1 MKTSM
6 PIFRSLK
13 KVLPLALLFVLASAA
28 SLLAEQPLNPYGD
41 PNPVVALDEAF
52 MTQLQWLVAAIG
64 FIFLFALFILV
75 GALHKHPEKLTLMG
89 MLNSVTAKNAA
100 DPEMHHEYDGIRELD
115 NPIPGYLQ
123 VILYGSIVFG
133 IVYLL
138 HYHVLETG
146 PLSAEEYEIEMAE
159 AELKYKD
166 VELPES
172 ALIMITDAKRLD
184 KAATLFAD
192 NCATCH
198 GAALEGDSGPNLTD
212 PYWLHGGKVKTI
224 YGTISEGVPGKTM
237 IGWKK
242 KLSSLQRLE
251 LASYILSMQG
261 TNPPNAKEPEG
272 TLEGEDG
279 QSDEDAPA
287 EEGEEE
293 TNTEEIP
300 ADEAGEE
307 TNTEEEPK
315 EEAE

>member
-1 MKTSM
+1 MKTLM
-6 PIFRSLK
+6 PIFRSLY
-13 KVLPLALLFVLASAA
+13 KVLALALLMVLASSV
-28 SLLAEQPLNPYGD
+28 SLMADTPLNPYED
-41 PNPVVALDEAF
+41 PNKMVALDESF
-52 MTQLQWLVAAIG
+52 MTQLQWFVAAIG

-89 MLNSVTAKNAA
+89 MLNSITAKNAA

-146 PLSAEEYEIEMAE
+146 ALSAEEYEIEMAE

-172 ALIMITDAKRLD
+172 ALIEITDIKRLE

-198 GAALEGDSGPNLTD
+198 GTALQGDSGPNLTD

-242 KLSSLQRLE
+242 KLSSQQRLE

-272 TLEGEDG
+272 SLEGEDPQG
-279 QSDEDAPA
+279 EEEAPA
-287 EEGEEE
+287 E
-293 TNTEEIP
+293 
-300 ADEAGEE
+300 EAGEE
-307 TNTEEEPK
+307 TNAEENPAGETDQDTNTP
-315 EEAE
+315 E